1 MTGPALSNYLAVAA
15 VEIAGEVAAYKR
27 SSRAAH
33 VALLNAGRKLVDARE
48 SARRGQWAPFL
59 EACGIEGR
67 TARNWMMLA
76 RAGLTADDVTAA
88 GGVQGAIDR
97 LRTERAESNAAI
109 ASPDPDPKSPESE
122 GERAP
127 GDAERRPVVQESALA
142 EGESRSVQA
151 DAPREPERAPRG
163 RTLADI
169 YRDRFRDRGSLQGSQ
184 AADSA
189 TDADA
194 PLESDPERCPS
205 TPDLFGDAGP
215 DRGNVRDRGA
225 ALGIAP
231 GFNEAAGRTGDAHG
245 STGGGMSLYAW
256 RRSMGACTVCGA
268 PSAGAARCSRCADL
282 LSRRR
287 RRERDRARL
296 GAALE
301 SRIEAAVRSGRGIRL
316 SAADVAALATR
327 EGEG

>member
-59 EACGIEGR
+59 EACGIEAR
-67 TARNWMMLA
+67 TARNWMTLA
-76 RAGLTADDVTAA
+76 RAGLTPDDVTAA

-97 LRTERAESNAAI
+97 LRAEKAESNSAI

-122 GERAP
+122 GETARDP
-127 GDAERRPVVQESALA
+127 AERRSLVQESALGK
-142 EGESRSVQA
+142 GETRSVQA

-169 YRDRFRDRGSLQGSQ
+169 YRDRFRDRSSLQGSQ

-194 PLESDPERCPS
+194 LLESDPERCPS

-215 DRGNVRDRGA
+215 AR
-225 ALGIAP
+225 P
-231 GFNEAAGRTGDAHG
+231 AHG
-245 STGGGMSLYAW
+245 STRPPGLYQ
-256 RRSMGACTVCGA
+256 RRRAAGECVTCGA
-268 PSAGAARCSRCADL
+268 PADGAARCEGCADAL
-282 LSRRR
+282 ARRR
-287 RRERDRARL
+287 RRDRDRARL

-301 SRIEAAVRSGRGIRL
+301 SRIEAAVRTGRGIRL

-327 EGEG
+327 EGER